1 MIDKNN
7 DTPPS
12 IQTYELDLLKFEK
25 QSQHGKVSEILN
37 GNFDQYLRD
46 CVSENLAQWVVNN
59 NVEEFNKA
67 LNEKNESEQ
76 LETLMIG
83 ISSLYAFIQEN
94 WTGPRKSK
102 NSENQPSCID
112 IINVDDKTASTM
124 LCVDSVEFSTIPRQP
139 KLLLVAKFVL
149 SGNYTKLSTHTWW
162 LLRTLAIHQTLLDE
176 NSSHIYQQIESLA
189 TDLIQD
195 KSSLLSNNP
204 ELKLQLQVEMFHIYL
219 SYGVVSKSQQVIKE
233 INGLSDI
240 SMSLKGALGKRT
252 KWQTKNLAQLL
263 LEVKFDNKTSSEPPL
278 TLPSED
284 SSSKD
289 PTQISDQNTSSSDN
303 IITQSVPSDDKP
315 GHISPSGEKP
325 SHNFPHNIQLD
336 DDTRLETITYEDE
349 TSIPSL
355 SPAQQIVVYTNLLY
369 AYRTQ
374 PKDNLKTEELRP
386 YMDVLLGQEG
396 LLYGVL
402 YLRSKLEADHRRTVE
417 RSMLQLEELST
428 SLSKEQPACRE
439 RLEHFFLISIPSAN
453 TMEATLAGILVSL
466 GDIKSALGIYETLR
480 HWEEMILCYNLLQLR
495 HLSVA
500 VIRDQLA
507 LGETPKLYCLLGDA
521 TDEVEHYHKAWTL
534 SGERSARAMK
544 CLGMYYYKRQE
555 YTQAIPYL
563 QRSLTINSIQ
573 IDLWSRLGYAALQCE
588 EFKDVACSAYNR
600 YVSLEPDD
608 FQVSGIGCNNI
619 NTIQIDI
626 WSRQGYAALQCEE
639 FKDVACSAYN
649 RYVSLEPDDFQ
660 VSGIVCNNIN
670 TIQIDIWS
678 RLGYAALQCEEF
690 KDVACSAYNRY
701 VSLEPDDFQVSG
713 IVCNNINTIQIDIW
727 SRLGYAALQC
737 EEFKDV
743 ACSAYNRYVSLEPD
757 DFQVSGIVCNNIN
770 TIQIDIWSRLGYA
783 ALQCEEFKDVACS
796 AYNRY
801 VSLEPDDFQGWNN
814 LARAYLDRGE
824 KTRAYNALVEAVR
837 TSNMD
842 NWKVI
847 ENLMRV
853 AVDVGQFECAL
864 RSYSHLLDIK
874 PKHFD
879 GQVLAILVS
888 AILENLSADGTDT
901 ISHARSLHTNA
912 LRLFGRLSSE
922 ILNECELW
930 YLYAQLNQ
938 ARENASCAQELRRT
952 LKFVTHAHA
961 CCLRDENSSKTAA
974 GRARIGEICRM
985 LCDVTVELGKVAPPV
1000 LDRRQVLFSSKLTL
1014 RSSLV
1019 TLERNGEGEDKETRR
1034 VRECLSR
1041 VEALLSEN

>member
-25 QSQHGKVSEILN
+25 QSQHGKVSEILH

-46 CVSENLAQWVVNN
+46 CVSEDLAQWVVNN

-102 NSENQPSCID
+102 NSENQLSCID

-189 TDLIQD
+189 TNLIQD

-204 ELKLQLQVEMFHIYL
+204 ELKLQLQVELFHIYL

-263 LEVKFDNKTSSEPPL
+263 LEVKFDNKTSSELPL

-289 PTQISDQNTSSSDN
+289 PTQISEQNKSSSDN
-303 IITQSVPSDDKP
+303 PLTQSVPSDNDKP

-396 LLYGVL
+396 LLWGVRYGVL

-417 RSMLQLEELST
+417 RSMLQLEELRT

-466 GDIKSALGIYETLR
+466 GDIKSALGIYETLH

-534 SGERSARAMK
+534 SRERSARAMK

-573 IDLWSRLGYAALQCE
+573 IDL
-588 EFKDVACSAYNR
+588 
-600 YVSLEPDD
+600 
-608 FQVSGIGCNNI
+608 
-619 NTIQIDI
+619 
-626 WSRQGYAALQCEE
+626 
-639 FKDVACSAYN
+639 
-649 RYVSLEPDDFQ
+649 
-660 VSGIVCNNIN
+660 
-670 TIQIDIWS
+670 
-678 RLGYAALQCEEF
+678 
-690 KDVACSAYNRY
+690 
-701 VSLEPDDFQVSG
+701 
-713 IVCNNINTIQIDIW
+713 
-727 SRLGYAALQC
+727 
-737 EEFKDV
+737 
-743 ACSAYNRYVSLEPD
+743 
-757 DFQVSGIVCNNIN
+757 
-770 TIQIDIWSRLGYA
+770 WSRLGYA

>member
-608 FQVSGIGCNNI
+608 FQ
-619 NTIQIDI
+619 
-626 WSRQGYAALQCEE
+626 
-639 FKDVACSAYN
+639 
-649 RYVSLEPDDFQ
+649 
-660 VSGIVCNNIN
+660 
-670 TIQIDIWS
+670 
-678 RLGYAALQCEEF
+678 
-690 KDVACSAYNRY
+690 
-701 VSLEPDDFQVSG
+701 
-713 IVCNNINTIQIDIW
+713 
-727 SRLGYAALQC
+727 
-737 EEFKDV
+737 
-743 ACSAYNRYVSLEPD
+743 
-757 DFQVSGIVCNNIN
+757 
-770 TIQIDIWSRLGYA
+770 
-783 ALQCEEFKDVACS
+783 
-796 AYNRY
+796 
-801 VSLEPDDFQGWNN
+801 GWNN

>member
-701 VSLEPDDFQVSG
+701 VSLEPDDFQ
-713 IVCNNINTIQIDIW
+713 
-727 SRLGYAALQC
+727 
-737 EEFKDV
+737 
-743 ACSAYNRYVSLEPD
+743 
-757 DFQVSGIVCNNIN
+757 
-770 TIQIDIWSRLGYA
+770 
-783 ALQCEEFKDVACS
+783 
-796 AYNRY
+796 
-801 VSLEPDDFQGWNN
+801 GWNN

>member
-396 LLYGVL
+396 LLWGVRYGVL

-466 GDIKSALGIYETLR
+466 GDIKSALGIYETLH

-534 SGERSARAMK
+534 SRERSARAMK

-573 IDLWSRLGYAALQCE
+573 IDL
-588 EFKDVACSAYNR
+588 
-600 YVSLEPDD
+600 
-608 FQVSGIGCNNI
+608 
-619 NTIQIDI
+619 
-626 WSRQGYAALQCEE
+626 
-639 FKDVACSAYN
+639 
-649 RYVSLEPDDFQ
+649 
-660 VSGIVCNNIN
+660 
-670 TIQIDIWS
+670 
-678 RLGYAALQCEEF
+678 
-690 KDVACSAYNRY
+690 
-701 VSLEPDDFQVSG
+701 
-713 IVCNNINTIQIDIW
+713 
-727 SRLGYAALQC
+727 
-737 EEFKDV
+737 
-743 ACSAYNRYVSLEPD
+743 
-757 DFQVSGIVCNNIN
+757 
-770 TIQIDIWSRLGYA
+770 WSRLGYA

>member
-25 QSQHGKVSEILN
+25 QSQHGKVSEILH

-46 CVSENLAQWVVNN
+46 CVSEDLAQWVVNN

-102 NSENQPSCID
+102 NSENQLSCID

-189 TDLIQD
+189 TNLIQD

-204 ELKLQLQVEMFHIYL
+204 ELKLQLQVELFHIYL

-263 LEVKFDNKTSSEPPL
+263 LEVKFDNKTSSELPL

-289 PTQISDQNTSSSDN
+289 PTQISEQNKSSSDN
-303 IITQSVPSDDKP
+303 PLTQSVPSDNDKP

-396 LLYGVL
+396 LLWGVRYGVL

-417 RSMLQLEELST
+417 RSMLQLEELRT

-466 GDIKSALGIYETLR
+466 GDIKSALGIYETLH

-534 SGERSARAMK
+534 SRERSARAMK

-626 WSRQGYAALQCEE
+626 WSRQ
-639 FKDVACSAYN
+639 
-649 RYVSLEPDDFQ
+649 
-660 VSGIVCNNIN
+660 
-670 TIQIDIWS
+670 
-678 RLGYAALQCEEF
+678 
-690 KDVACSAYNRY
+690 
-701 VSLEPDDFQVSG
+701 
-713 IVCNNINTIQIDIW
+713 
-727 SRLGYAALQC
+727 GYAALQC